1 MINVTT
7 GQTVTFLFPSS
18 PLPPEELTNV
28 IYEASGQDISIA
40 VLTQVYYTT
49 TLYKYTTVLKNCP
62 SILLIYFI

>member
-49 TLYKYTTVLKNCP
+49 TLYTTVLKNCP